1 MLINFDF
8 DGVIAD
14 TFDRLFALSVAAQ
27 RRVAGG
33 RPPVEEDFQT
43 LENLTFEGLADRFEI
58 PPKLVPQFLQITF
71 ELQQKE
77 HGTIRF
83 FSGMVNL
90 LKTLSQSNEIAI
102 ITSSSADL
110 VRGYLMQ
117 NAILESVDA
126 ISGRESGRSKKE
138 SILVNM
144 EQFSASPEQTCMI
157 GDAVSDIRHGKAA
170 GVLTIAAGWGFQS
183 SELLL
188 RETPDYLASTPNEL
202 LEILRNQESALKLGT

>member
-14 TFDRLFALSVAAQ
+14 TFDRLFSLSVAAQ
-27 RRVAGG
+27 RRVAEG
-33 RPPVEEDFQT
+33 RPPVEGDLQT
-43 LENLTFEGLADRFEI
+43 LENLTFEGLADRLEI

-77 HGTIRF
+77 QGTIHF
-83 FSGMVNL
+83 FPGMVPL

-102 ITSSSADL
+102 ITSSRADL
-110 VRGYLMQ
+110 VRGYLMEHGV
-117 NAILESVDA
+117 LESVNT

-157 GDAVSDIRHGKAA
+157 GDAVSDIRYGKAA
-170 GVLTIAAGWGFQS
+170 GVLTIGVGWGFQP

-188 RETPDYLASTPNEL
+188 RENPHYLVANPMDL
-202 LEILRNQESALKLGT
+202 LKILRDLGC

>member
-1 MLINFDF
+1 MTAFS
-8 DGVIAD
+8 
-14 TFDRLFALSVAAQ
+14 LSVW
-27 RRVAGG
+27 
-33 RPPVEEDFQT
+33 PPREDLQT
-43 LENLTFEGLADRFEI
+43 LENLTFEGLADRLEI

-77 HGTIRF
+77 QGTIHF
-83 FSGMVNL
+83 FPGMVPL

-102 ITSSSADL
+102 ITSSRADL
-110 VRGYLMQ
+110 VRGYLMEHGV
-117 NAILESVDA
+117 LESVNT

-157 GDAVSDIRHGKAA
+157 GDAVSDIRYGKAA
-170 GVLTIAAGWGFQS
+170 GVLTIGVGWGFQP

-188 RETPDYLASTPNEL
+188 RENPHYLVANPMDL
-202 LEILRNQESALKLGT
+202 LEILRDLGC